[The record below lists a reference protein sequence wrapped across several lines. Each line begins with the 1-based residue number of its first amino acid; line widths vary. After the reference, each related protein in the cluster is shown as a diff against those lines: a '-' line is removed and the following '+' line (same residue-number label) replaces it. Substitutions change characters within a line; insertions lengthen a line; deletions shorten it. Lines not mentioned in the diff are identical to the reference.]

1 MSAKQQS
8 KYWMFTVNNPID
20 NQIPARFADMEYV
33 TWQREKGEQGTE
45 HLQGYVIFT
54 KSKRLSGCKK
64 VHSTAHW
71 ESRMGTHAQAKAYCT
86 KTDTRVAGPWEE
98 GDEPADKE
106 QGKRNDLLTL
116 KRKMDEGATEASI
129 ARDPETFPVWAR
141 HHKVVARYK
150 MLTGQ
155 QRNWPT
161 FTQVIWGAPGL
172 GKTRKALELAGPDA
186 YWLPRPAG
194 QTAWFDGYIGQETI
208 VIDEFYGWLPLDLL
222 CRLLDRYP
230 YQVETKG
237 GSMMVLCKK
246 VIITSNVPPA
256 QWYKLPMERLAALFR
271 RLSMPLG
278 TIEHMLLPYVPAQGP
293 ATPLAPIL
301 EESSEIQVMDAHAS
315 RAIQQSLDSL
325 LCDESPLTVSQLGG
339 DHLEVDPLEWLDV
352 PYYGA
357 QR

>member
-1 MSAKQQS
+1 MNNLFRS
-8 KYWMFTVNNPID
+8 KYWMCTINNPSH
-20 NQIPARFADMEYV
+20 NEIPTTWPDVEYAA
-33 TWQREKGEQGTE
+33 WQREKGEQGTE
-45 HLQGYVIFT
+45 HLQVYVIFT
-54 KSKRLSGCKK
+54 KTKYLTAVRK
-64 VHSTAHW
+64 VQVPGHW
-71 ESRMGTHAQAKAYCT
+71 ERRMGTHAQAKAYVT
-86 KTDTRVAGPWEE
+86 KADTRVAGPWEV

-116 KRKMDEGATEASI
+116 KRKMDEGMTEGQI

-256 QWYKLPMERLAALFR
+256 QWYKLPMERLGALFR

-278 TIEHMLLPYVPAQGP
+278 TIEHMLVPYVPAQGP

-301 EESSEIQVMDAHAS
+301 EDPREGAVMDVHAV
-315 RAIQQSLDSL
+315 QQINQAFNQ
-325 LCDESPLTVSQLGG
+325 LCSDESPLTVSQLGG